1 MTPVTRGARVASF
14 VWIESMIRDD
24 AQRALLFD
32 MDMALV
38 RLNQQ
43 TPGHPSLV
51 TLTGCYHKLLRMWG
65 EA

>member
-1 MTPVTRGARVASF
+1 
-14 VWIESMIRDD
+14 MIRDD

-43 TPGHPSLV
+43 APGHTSLV
-51 TLTGCYHKLLRMWG
+51 SLTGCYHNLLRMWG
-65 EA
+65 TP